1 MDYEKLTKD
10 QLPQE
15 FQDRIERFN
24 RLFKAGTDHSFEE
37 DGLYGYEMGCIAQA
51 LSFAEYFKDVSADD
65 IVKMINERYGSDVF
79 ELIRNIKD
87 NLPFFDEGHSG
98 NSLSMSWQLFMCYKS
113 HPDLIP
119 YMHGCLAT
127 LVGDE
132 GYYDDRSDIPKFE

>member
-37 DGLYGYEMGCIAQA
+37 DDLYGYEMGCIAQA

-65 IVKMINERYGSDVF
+65 VVKMINERYGSDVF
-79 ELIRNIKD
+79 ELITNVKD

-98 NSLSMSWQLFMCYKS
+98 NSLSMS
-113 HPDLIP
+113 
-119 YMHGCLAT
+119 
-127 LVGDE
+127 
-132 GYYDDRSDIPKFE
+132 